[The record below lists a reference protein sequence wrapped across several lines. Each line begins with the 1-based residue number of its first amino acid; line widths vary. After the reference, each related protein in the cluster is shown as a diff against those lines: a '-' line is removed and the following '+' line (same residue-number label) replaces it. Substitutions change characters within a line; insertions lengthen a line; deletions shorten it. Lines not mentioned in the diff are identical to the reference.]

1 MSSGT
6 FNVGRNLYFEP
17 QWLQANKCSS
27 FSSSF
32 LSSTVDNAVSTVD
45 SSLSHERALSY
56 DVVSLIAEGE
66 TR

>member
-6 FNVGRNLYFEP
+6 FDVGRNLYFEP
-17 QWLQANKCSS
+17 QWLQAIILSSS
-27 FSSSF
+27 FSSF
-32 LSSTVDNAVSTVD
+32 LSSTVDNTVSTVE
-45 SSLSHERALSY
+45 SSLSYERALSY

>member
-6 FNVGRNLYFEP
+6 FDVGRNLYLEP
-17 QWLQANKCSS
+17 QWLQAINLSS

-32 LSSTVDNAVSTVD
+32 LSSTVDNTVSTVD
-45 SSLSHERALSY
+45 SSLSYERALLYGVASFI
-56 DVVSLIAEGE
+56 VVRE

>member
-6 FNVGRNLYFEP
+6 FDAGKNLYLAP
-17 QWLQANKCSS
+17 QVLQAINLSC

-32 LSSTVDNAVSTVD
+32 LSSIIDNSVSTVD
-45 SSLSHERALSY
+45 SSLSYKRALSY
-56 DVVSLIAEGE
+56 GVGSFIVVGE

>member
-6 FNVGRNLYFEP
+6 FDVGRNLYFEP
-17 QWLQANKCSS
+17 QWLQAINLSSS
-27 FSSSF
+27 FSSF
-32 LSSTVDNAVSTVD
+32 LSSIVDNSVSTVD

>member
-17 QWLQANKCSS
+17 QWLQAINLSS
-27 FSSSF
+27 FSFSF
-32 LSSTVDNAVSTVD
+32 LSSTVDNTVSTVD
-45 SSLSHERALSY
+45 SSLSYERALSY
-56 DVVSLIAEGE
+56 GVASFIVVRE